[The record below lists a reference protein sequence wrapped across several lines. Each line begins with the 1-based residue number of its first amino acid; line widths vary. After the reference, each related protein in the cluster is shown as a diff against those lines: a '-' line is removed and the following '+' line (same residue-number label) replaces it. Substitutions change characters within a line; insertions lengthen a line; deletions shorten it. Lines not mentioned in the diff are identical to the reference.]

1 MVDNNLN
8 DYNWRARLG
17 GYAHNVGRLCQFSN
31 LLVKPPEYIAEKGNM
46 KRGVI
51 KRPSSPEDR
60 RRERAVRKLRELK
73 EEQDNRKRKYEAKLK
88 MQLQRIYEE
97 ILLDPD
103 KFTPEQKDFADRL
116 AVEHE
121 IEIPIHYDSY
131 FNFGH
136 IFSDDEAEVILP
148 IFKKYLTV
156 EEQTTETIRL
166 LLNCQYTGLTVKNER
181 HLAMFFFMM
190 YKRGII
196 CKQWKSVIEEN
207 KLFLSRNLKPLTAKI
222 LDKQHDEI
230 TKRVKNC
237 EYSSSNANLNLM
249 EMMKEMETV
258 IEEIKK
264 DAE

>member
-1 MVDNNLN
+1 
-8 DYNWRARLG
+8 
-17 GYAHNVGRLCQFSN
+17 
-31 LLVKPPEYIAEKGNM
+31 M
-46 KRGVI
+46 KRGII
-51 KRPSSPEDR
+51 KRPSSSEDR
-60 RRERAVRKLRELK
+60 RRERAIRKLRELK
-73 EEQDNRKRKYEAKLK
+73 EEQDDSMRKYEAKLEK
-88 MQLQRIYEE
+88 QLQRIYEK
-97 ILLDPD
+97 ISSNPS
-103 KFTPEQKDFADRL
+103 KFTPEQKDFCDRL
-116 AVEHE
+116 AIKHG
-121 IEIPIHYDSY
+121 IEIPILYDSH

-136 IFSDDEAEVILP
+136 IFSDDEAEVLLP
-148 IFKKYLTV
+148 IFNKYLTI
-156 EEQTTETIRL
+156 EEQTTDTIKL
-166 LLNCQYTGLTVKNER
+166 LLNCQYSRLTVKNER
-181 HLAMFFFMM
+181 NMSMFFFLM